1 MNRSYTT
8 FGIRTP
14 LIVAGD
20 DIAGILVRAI
30 GATPAGRLQD
40 GDILVVAETAI
51 STAEGRIIS
60 LDSLV
65 PGDRAIDLARRYGM
79 DPTLVQCILDES
91 DEVVGGIRGFLLCM
105 KHGTLLPN
113 AGVDA
118 SNAPPGCVTPLPA
131 DPDASALLIKE
142 RIERLSGARVAVI
155 IADSRTHAMRV
166 GCSGV
171 AIGCAGIPSVID
183 ARGRSDLF
191 GKPLEVTR
199 LALADNLA
207 SAAEVVMGE
216 ADERTPAALI
226 RGLAIPITK
235 ISGIESI
242 DARECLFMGLLD
254 HESPRKP
261 PSSDSRGF

>member
-8 FGIRTP
+8 FGIHTP
-14 LIVAGD
+14 LIRAGD
-20 DIAGILVRAI
+20 DIAGILVRAT
-30 GATPAGRLQD
+30 GETPAGRLQD

-60 LDSLV
+60 LGSLV
-65 PGDRAIDLARRYGM
+65 PGEQAVGLARRYGM
-79 DPTLVQCILDES
+79 DPPLVQCILDES
-91 DEVVGGIRGFLLCM
+91 DEVVGGIPGFLLCM

-118 SNAPPGCVTPLPA
+118 SNAPPGCVTPLPV
-131 DPDASALLIKE
+131 DPDASASRIRE
-142 RIERLSGARVAVI
+142 RIERLTGARLAVI

-191 GKPLEVTR
+191 GRPLEVTR

-226 RGLAIPITK
+226 RGLDIPITET
-235 ISGIESI
+235 SGIESI
-242 DARECLFMGLLD
+242 DAKECLFMGLLNQ
-254 HESPRKP
+254 ESPRRP
-261 PSSDSRGF
+261 PSSHSGEF